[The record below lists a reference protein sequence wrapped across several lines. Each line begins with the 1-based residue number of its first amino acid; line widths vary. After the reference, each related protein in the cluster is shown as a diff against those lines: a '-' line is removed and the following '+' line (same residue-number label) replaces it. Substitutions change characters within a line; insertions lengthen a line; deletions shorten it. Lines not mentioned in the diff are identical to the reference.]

1 MPTLRTLIGIPSL
14 VTMATSIVALL
25 GAHSGRLAASPP
37 EPDIVVT
44 TAAELQSALSP
55 ANAGAH
61 ILVRAGV
68 YDVSQ
73 ALTVPDGADLIGEGV
88 MILDQSGLP
97 TGFDPIGRTLLK
109 ATAALAGDVL
119 TLGDGATIRGLAIQD
134 VVGRVTGGAV
144 AVLSRAPGDFISA
157 RIEEC
162 EIITPSLVVGTTG
175 RGLVVMTR
183 NLDLEPPHEGAVLRV
198 QMAGSIVRSPGAANG
213 VFAINFAS
221 HSQITLDVE
230 SNVIGGTVNSAAGV
244 GLPDAVTGA
253 SLIIQSSHNL
263 YRSDS
268 LVPTATGWQLFAG
281 ADAPIPSIV
290 SQASTFNTLQMH
302 SIDDTLAG
310 FATGIVAA
318 GGRRINALSGTISS
332 NRVELNLHG
341 TRLQTTTA
349 DLRLSGATTGLS
361 VSTGDDNTAHVLLV
375 HATGSGVRANR
386 YAHSSIP
393 LPGSPGIGN
402 RLEIFGN
409 ANAFDQTND
418 NFVPPPPAEFFRAGI
433 EHNRPA
439 HMRHAPVKLDGL
451 QRVPFAK

>member
-1 MPTLRTLIGIPSL
+1 MPTMRTRIRIPCF
-14 VTMATSIVALL
+14 VAMATFIVVL
-25 GAHSGRLAASPP
+25 GAHPGRLAASYQ

-55 ANAGAH
+55 VNAGAR
-61 ILVRAGV
+61 ILVQAGV

-73 ALTVPDGADLIGEGV
+73 ALTVPDGAALVGEGV
-88 MILDQSGLP
+88 MIFDQAGLP
-97 TGFDPIGRTLLK
+97 TGFDPSGRTLLK
-109 ATAALAGDVL
+109 ATAALAGDIL
-119 TLGDGATIRGLAIQD
+119 TLGDGATVRGLAIED

-162 EIITPSLVVGTTG
+162 EVITPSRVVGTTG

-183 NLDLEPPHEGAVLRV
+183 NPDLEPPDEGAVLRV
-198 QMAGSIVRSPGAANG
+198 QMTRSIVRSPGAANG
-213 VFAINFAS
+213 IFAINFAS
-221 HSQITLDVE
+221 HSQIQLDVE
-230 SNVIGGTVNSAAGV
+230 SNVVGGTLSVAAGV

-253 SLIIQSSHNL
+253 SVVIQSSHNL

-268 LVPTATGWQLFAG
+268 LVPTATGWQLFGG

-341 TRLQTTTA
+341 TILQTTTA
-349 DLRLSGATTGLS
+349 DLRLSGATTALG

-375 HATGSGVRANR
+375 QATGSGARANR
-386 YAHSSIP
+386 YADSSFP
-393 LPGSPGIGN
+393 LIGSPGIGN
-402 RLEIFGN
+402 QLEVVGN
-409 ANAFDQTND
+409 ANAFDQTNS
-418 NFVPPPPAEFFRAGI
+418 NFAPPPPAEFFTGG
-433 EHNRPA
+433 H
-439 HMRHAPVKLDGL
+439 
-451 QRVPFAK
+451 

>member
-1 MPTLRTLIGIPSL
+1 MPTMRTLIGIPCF
-14 VTMATSIVALL
+14 VTMATSFVALL
-25 GAHSGRLAASPP
+25 GGQPSRLAASPQ

-55 ANAGAH
+55 ANAGAR
-61 ILVRAGV
+61 ILVQAGV

-73 ALTVPDGADLIGEGV
+73 ALTVPDGAALVGEGV
-88 MILDQSGLP
+88 MIFDQSGLP
-97 TGFDPIGRTLLK
+97 TGFDPIGRTLLR
-109 ATAALAGDVL
+109 ATAALAGDIL
-119 TLGDGATIRGLAIQD
+119 TLGDGSTVSGLAIQD
-134 VVGRVTGGAV
+134 VVGRVTGGPV
-144 AVLSRAPGDFISA
+144 SVLSRAPGDFISA

-162 EIITPSLVVGTTG
+162 EVITPSVVVGTNG

-183 NLDLEPPHEGAVLRV
+183 NLDLEPPHEGAVLHV
-198 QMAGSIVRSPGAANG
+198 QMARSIIRSPGAANG
-213 VFAINFAS
+213 IFAINFAS

-230 SNVIGGTVNSAAGV
+230 SNVVGGLFSVAAGV

-253 SLIIQSSHNL
+253 SVVIQSSHNL

-268 LVPTATGWQLFAG
+268 LVPTGTGWQLFGG

-341 TRLQTTTA
+341 TLLQTTTV
-349 DLRLSGATTGLS
+349 DLRLSGATTMLG
-361 VSTGDDNTAHVLLV
+361 VATGDENTAHVLLDR
-375 HATGSGVRANR
+375 ATGSGARANQ
-386 YAHSSIP
+386 YAHSATP
-393 LPGSPGIGN
+393 PMVSPGIGN
-402 RLEIFGN
+402 RLEIVGN
-409 ANAFDQTND
+409 PNAFDQTNQ
-418 NFVPPPPAEFFRAGI
+418 NFVPPSPAEFFTGG
-433 EHNRPA
+433 H
-439 HMRHAPVKLDGL
+439 
-451 QRVPFAK
+451 

>member
-1 MPTLRTLIGIPSL
+1 MPTMRTRIRIPCF
-14 VTMATSIVALL
+14 VAMATFIVALL
-25 GAHSGRLAASPP
+25 GAHSGRLAASLQ

-44 TAAELQSALSP
+44 TTAELQSALSP
-55 ANAGAH
+55 ANAGAR
-61 ILVRAGV
+61 ILVQAGV

-73 ALTVPDGADLIGEGV
+73 ALTVPDGAALVGEGV
-88 MILDQSGLP
+88 MIFDQAGLP
-97 TGFDPIGRTLLK
+97 TGFDPSGRTLLK
-109 ATAALAGDVL
+109 ATAALAGDIL
-119 TLGDGATIRGLAIQD
+119 TLGDGATVRGLAIED

-162 EIITPSLVVGTTG
+162 EVITPSRVVGTTG

-183 NLDLEPPHEGAVLRV
+183 NPDLEPPDEGAVLRV
-198 QMAGSIVRSPGAANG
+198 QMTRSIVRSPGAANG
-213 VFAINFAS
+213 IFAINFAS
-221 HSQITLDVE
+221 HSQIQLDVE
-230 SNVIGGTVNSAAGV
+230 SNVVGGTLSVAAGV

-253 SLIIQSSHNL
+253 SVVIQSSHNL

-268 LVPTATGWQLFAG
+268 FVPTATGWQLFGG

-332 NRVELNLHG
+332 NRVEPNLHG

-375 HATGSGVRANR
+375 HATGSGARANR
-386 YAHSSIP
+386 YADSSIP
-393 LPGSPGIGN
+393 LTGSPGIGN
-402 RLEIFGN
+402 RLEIVGN

-418 NFVPPPPAEFFRAGI
+418 NFVPPPPAEFFTGG
-433 EHNRPA
+433 H
-439 HMRHAPVKLDGL
+439 
-451 QRVPFAK
+451 